1 MSLRTR
7 VLAGV
12 GLVALLLVLVLVVI
26 TRSTRADM
34 VAQIDSQLERA
45 DDPSRLFGQGPP
57 GGGQP
62 PPGDGEAP
70 PGDGAGEGIGERP
83 TPLYIGVLEGD
94 TVRTVV
100 APNLSGDDT
109 ALPEIDADQVRDAVD
124 SGDAFTVDSTDGD
137 LRYRVRASESP
148 DGDVTVVALPLDSVD
163 DAITSLITVE
173 VLGALVILAA
183 LALVAWWVI
192 RLGIRPVRAMTSA
205 ATAIA
210 GGDLSQ
216 RVPEADA
223 RTEAGELGLAL
234 NVMLGR
240 IESSFEERARA
251 EAMLRRF
258 VSDASHELRTPVA
271 TIRGYAELYRGGGL
285 SEPDALDDAMRRTEQ
300 EAVRMGSLVDDLL
313 HLARLDEGRP
323 MEREPVDLAELVED
337 AAGDARAVA
346 PDRTISVRVDGSS
359 VVTGDEPRLRQVVG
373 NVVGNAIVHTPPD
386 TPVEL
391 AAFQDGPDAVVEV
404 TDHGPG
410 MPDEVASRA
419 FERFYRADPARSRHR
434 GGSGLGLAI
443 VHATVAGH
451 GGTVALDSAPGKG
464 TTVRIRIPR
473 R

>member
-1 MSLRTR
+1 VSLRTR

-12 GLVALLLVLVLVVI
+12 ALVAVLLVCVLVLI
-26 TRSTRADM
+26 TRSTQADM
-34 VAQIDSQLERA
+34 VSQVDAQLERSVGPA
-45 DDPSRLFGQGPP
+45 GGFGDRGP
-57 GGGQP
+57 GDGQP
-62 PPGDGEAP
+62 PPGGNGGQRP
-70 PGDGAGEGIGERP
+70 P
-83 TPLYIGVLEGD
+83 TPLYIGVLDGD

-109 ALPEIDADQVRDAVD
+109 ALPEIEAEQVRGALET
-124 SGDAFTVDSTDGD
+124 GEPFTVDSVDAD
-137 LRYRVRASESP
+137 LRYRVRASQEP
-148 DGDVTVVALPLDSVD
+148 DGEVVVVALPLDSVD
-163 DAITSLITVE
+163 DAIAGLVTVE
-173 VLGALVILAA
+173 VLGAVVILAA

-271 TIRGYAELYRGGGL
+271 TIRGYAELYRSGGL
-285 SEPDALDDAMRRTEQ
+285 RDPDALDDAMRRTEQ
-300 EAVRMGSLVDDLL
+300 EAVRMGGLVDDLL

-323 MEREPVDLAELVED
+323 MEREAVDLAQVVED
-337 AAGDARAVA
+337 AARDAGAVA
-346 PDRTISVRVDGSS
+346 PDRTVTARTTGPLP
-359 VVTGDEPRLRQVVG
+359 VTGDELRLRQVVA
-373 NVVGNAIVHTPPD
+373 NVVGNALVHTPPG

-391 AAFQDGPDAVVEV
+391 TASEDGGDALVEV

-410 MPDEVASRA
+410 MSDQVAARA

-451 GGTVALDSAPGKG
+451 GGTTDLSSAPGEG
-464 TTVRIRIPR
+464 TTVRIRLPLR
-473 R
+473 